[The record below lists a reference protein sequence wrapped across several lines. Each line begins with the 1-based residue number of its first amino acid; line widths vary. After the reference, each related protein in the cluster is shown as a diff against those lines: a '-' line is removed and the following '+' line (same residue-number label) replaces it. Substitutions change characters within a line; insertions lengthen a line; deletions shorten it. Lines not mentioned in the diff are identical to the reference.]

1 MPRQQLRRGVDD
13 GFRRLGL
20 AAQLDDQAVGDPQ
33 IIGVTEILLYAL

>member
-20 AAQLDDQAVGDPQ
+20 AAQLDDQAVGDTQ
-33 IIGVTEILLYAL
+33 IIGVAEVLLYAL